1 MSCFDVEVSRR
12 QRDLLCADDQAGLVS
27 CNTRL
32 VVVIHSQDA
41 YIHMYNYLYGHV
53 YMNYITVEWT

>member
-1 MSCFDVEVSRR
+1 M
-12 QRDLLCADDQAGLVS
+12 LCADDQAGLVS